1 MRNQNANVSDRSNA
15 RIAVVHAVVRRRR
28 RAADLSGG
36 KHDDFAAGS
45 GEVPDRAERAKT
57 ALTIFEGTF
66 SGSDKH
72 DGRAVDS
79 RVGASPC
86 RRTGSHPRVKPEGM
100 LRRDMR

>member
-15 RIAVVHAVVRRRR
+15 RFAALHAMVLRRCC
-28 RAADLSGG
+28 AADLSGG

-45 GEVPDRAERAKT
+45 GEVPDCAERAKT

-66 SGSDKH
+66 SSSDKH

-79 RVGASPC
+79 RVGACPC

-100 LRRDMR
+100 LRRNMR